1 MLDAGDHSNSDSAES
16 TITRGTSGPLKP
28 RIRENKAEQKEKEK
42 RQRERLRSLEIQ
54 RDKLHK
60 AAW

>member
-1 MLDAGDHSNSDSAES
+1 MEIQIANTIIYRPEQQLDVVQAKRRHA
-16 TITRGTSGPLKP
+16 
-28 RIRENKAEQKEKEK
+28 KAEQKEKEK

-60 AAW
+60 AAWKV